1 VSEAVKFGSFMT
13 RKVEKFVISDTPLM
27 VCTHNTISFIFLT
40 SEARKGRASY
50 QKISKNKSLLNLPF
64 LR

>member
-1 VSEAVKFGSFMT
+1 MT

-50 QKISKNKSLLNLPF
+50 QKNQQKQIIIKSTFSSLK
-64 LR
+64 

>member
-1 VSEAVKFGSFMT
+1 MT

-40 SEARKGRASY
+40 SEARKDRASY
-50 QKISKNKSLLNLPF
+50 QKNQQKQIIIKSTFSSLK
-64 LR
+64 